1 MLTVRLN
8 NLPIYKTLMERLKE
22 IITQKDQETQD
33 TLSLLS
39 TLTGDFN
46 EAIKAEDAMGVSK
59 GEMALRQLVSEKL
72 PKADTEGFSDILKGV
87 ITKHTFP
94 GWDNQTTVKGSIK
107 RDIIIE
113 LANYSKEHPEA
124 GLNPDDFSEFS
135 KEAMTYVEKHF

>member
-33 TLSLLS
+33 TLTLL
-39 TLTGDFN
+39 TKLTGDFN
-46 EAIKAEDAMGVSK
+46 EAMKAENAMGVSK

-72 PKADTEGFSDILKGV
+72 PKAETEVFSDILKGV
-87 ITKHTFP
+87 IAKLTFP
-94 GWDNQTTVKGSIK
+94 GWQKQTTVQASIK
-107 RDIIIE
+107 RDIILE
-113 LANYSKEHPEA
+113 LAKYSMEHPEA